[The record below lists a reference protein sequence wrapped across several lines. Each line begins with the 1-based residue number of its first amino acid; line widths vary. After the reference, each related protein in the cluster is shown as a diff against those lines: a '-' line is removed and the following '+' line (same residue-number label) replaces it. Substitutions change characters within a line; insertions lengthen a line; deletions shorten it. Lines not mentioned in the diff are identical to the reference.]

1 MSKSGTRGERKN
13 EYSNNSNHKRG
24 DTQMRDITTE
34 PNRFGGIVFL
44 VDKKEMGPLH
54 GEKLADLPF
63 LVEIRKELVTSG
75 RALPHHIYPESGWVS
90 CWIRN
95 SDDIPAVLGLFEM
108 QYERLR

>member
-1 MSKSGTRGERKN
+1 
-13 EYSNNSNHKRG
+13 
-24 DTQMRDITTE
+24 MRDITTE

-63 LVEIRKELVTSG
+63 PVEIRKELVASG